1 MELSSGQQRLLFV
14 VVVLALAG
22 LGIFLLGGR
31 HRTAAA
37 ADPSPSRRE
46 RGARHQPHPRSAGDH
61 AATRRPAAA
70 GVDIYQWLPFT
81 QQDLTAASR
90 ATVAFAADYETWT
103 YTEPAQAYVA
113 KMNGL
118 VTTNFAASLQNSYA
132 TPGVAAL
139 RSAQKQISTSSGGI
153 ASIRSFGSR
162 VDHVRGQHRAAAGH
176 HVGHHEQLAR
186 STRSRSSPARPA
198 GKSTTSSWPR
208 RVTIE
213 PQGSS
218 APSASAA
225 SSHCCSACSPC
236 R

>member
-14 VVVLALAG
+14 VVVLALGG
-22 LGIFLLGGR
+22 LGIFLLGSR
-31 HRTAAA
+31 HRTAAPPPARPSASA
-37 ADPSPSRRE
+37 AP
-46 RGARHQPHPRSAGDH
+46 
-61 AATRRPAAA
+61 ATSTPAAA
-70 GVDIYQWLPFT
+70 PATTTGGGVDIYQWLPFT

-139 RSAQKQISTSSGGI
+139 RNAQKQISTSSGGI
-153 ASIRSFGSR
+153 ASIRSFG
-162 VDHVRGQHRAAAGH
+162 AGSITFA
-176 HVGHHEQLAR
+176 VNITQRLA
-186 STRSRSSPARPA
+186 
-198 GKSTTSSWPR
+198 TTSGTTNSSKQYA
-208 RVTIE
+208 VTVVSNATGWQVNDVEIA
-213 PQGSS
+213 G
-218 APSASAA
+218 AGN
-225 SSHCCSACSPC
+225 

>member
-14 VVVLALAG
+14 VVVLALGG

-31 HRTAAA
+31 HRTATPPPAH
-37 ADPSPSRRE
+37 PSASVAP
-46 RGARHQPHPRSAGDH
+46 
-61 AATRRPAAA
+61 ATSTPAAA
-70 GVDIYQWLPFT
+70 SATTTGGGVDIYQWLPFT

-139 RSAQKQISTSSGGI
+139 RNAQKQISTSSGGI
-153 ASIRSFGSR
+153 ASIQSFGTGSITFAVNITQR
-162 VDHVRGQHRAAAGH
+162 
-176 HVGHHEQLAR
+176 LA
-186 STRSRSSPARPA
+186 
-198 GKSTTSSWPR
+198 TTSGTTNSSKQYA
-208 RVTIE
+208 VTVVSNATGWQVNDVEIA
-213 PQGSS
+213 G
-218 APSASAA
+218 AGN
-225 SSHCCSACSPC
+225 

>member
-14 VVVLALAG
+14 VVVLALGG

-31 HRTAAA
+31 HRTAAPPPAHPSASA
-37 ADPSPSRRE
+37 AP
-46 RGARHQPHPRSAGDH
+46 
-61 AATRRPAAA
+61 ATSTPAAA
-70 GVDIYQWLPFT
+70 PATTTGGGGVDIYQWLPFT

-153 ASIRSFGSR
+153 ASIRSFG
-162 VDHVRGQHRAAAGH
+162 AGSITF
-176 HVGHHEQLAR
+176 VVNIAQRLATA
-186 STRSRSSPARPA
+186 SGTTNSSNQYAVTVVSNATGWQVNDVELA
-198 GKSTTSSWPR
+198 GA
-208 RVTIE
+208 
-213 PQGSS
+213 GN
-218 APSASAA
+218 
-225 SSHCCSACSPC
+225 H
-236 R
+236 